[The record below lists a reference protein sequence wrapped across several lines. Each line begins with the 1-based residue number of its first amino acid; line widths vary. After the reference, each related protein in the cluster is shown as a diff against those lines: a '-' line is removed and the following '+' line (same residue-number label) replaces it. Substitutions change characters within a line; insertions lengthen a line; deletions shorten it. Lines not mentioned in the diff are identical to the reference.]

1 MQLPMLTNTQDQT
14 LDKMTQIASGSEN
27 IDHDWEPEKI
37 HLSIPLMWD
46 VLQVNCKPKPH
57 EVSTGG
63 LLHPSLTPT
72 VSTEEAEDSLAS
84 TLEVI
89 VAMSPNVTVNTADG
103 GQAAHIPPTMPHIS
117 STPASPDLELGE
129 KLVAPADSL
138 MTNTPWLWTDPS
150 QFVDMENNVGY
161 PDSESTLGNVDG
173 FSTWWDF
180 GNL

>member
-1 MQLPMLTNTQDQT
+1 M
-14 LDKMTQIASGSEN
+14 DKMTRIASGSE
-27 IDHDWEPEKI
+27 DVDYDWEPEKI

-46 VLQVNCKPKPH
+46 VLQINCKPKPH

-72 VSTEEAEDSLAS
+72 VSTEEADDSPTS

-103 GQAAHIPPTMPHIS
+103 GQAAHMPPNLARTS
-117 STPASPDLELGE
+117 AANYSPDLGLGE
-129 KLVAPADSL
+129 KLLAPADSL
-138 MTNTPWLWTDPS
+138 MTNTPWLWADPS
-150 QFVDMENNVGY
+150 QFVDLENSVGY
-161 PDSESTLGNVDG
+161 ADSESAFGNIEG

>member
-1 MQLPMLTNTQDQT
+1 MLIEKQDQT
-14 LDKMTQIASGSEN
+14 LDKMTRIASGSEN
-27 IDHDWEPEKI
+27 IDYDWEPGKI

-72 VSTEEAEDSLAS
+72 VSTEEAEDSPAT

-89 VAMSPNVTVNTADG
+89 VAMSPNVTVNTTDG
-103 GQAAHIPPTMPHIS
+103 GQAVHMPPTIPCMS
-117 STPASPDLELGE
+117 SAPPSSDLGVGE

-138 MTNTPWLWTDPS
+138 MTNTPWLWADPS
-150 QFVDMENNVGY
+150 QFLDMENSVGY
-161 PDSESTLGNVDG
+161 PDSESGLGNIDG